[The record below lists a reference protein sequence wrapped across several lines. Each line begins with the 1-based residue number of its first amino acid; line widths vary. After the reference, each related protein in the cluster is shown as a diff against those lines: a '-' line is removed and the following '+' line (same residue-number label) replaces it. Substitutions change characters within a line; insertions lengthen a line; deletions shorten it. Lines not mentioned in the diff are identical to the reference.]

1 MRHILLSVL
10 ILLLALGF
18 CLFSMFHIRAI
29 CQQALTLL
37 SQAQQS
43 AESFD
48 FEHCRAE
55 IQSAMQHWKRYE
67 HYFGLTLTHDEID
80 DILERFTALAQ
91 YATLED
97 RDDFLAGCAEL
108 SSAIDHIREMELPSV
123 QNIL

>member
-43 AESFD
+43 AETFD
-48 FEHCRAE
+48 FERCRADM
-55 IQSAMQHWKRYE
+55 QRAMQYWKRYE
-67 HYFGLTLTHDEID
+67 RYLGLTLTHDEID
-80 DILERFTALAQ
+80 DILQRFAALAQ
-91 YATLED
+91 YAALED

-108 SSAIDHIREMELPSV
+108 SSSIEHIREMELPSV